1 MTANWTRLSGSES
14 TLAPTSRR
22 REGMPRTVG
31 RMVARAGRSTPD
43 NMPRT
48 ILAVAMAAPGLA
60 EDGAQDVFGAH
71 EMDPDV
77 VLTRSKDGPANLW
90 LGGLIGT
97 HCVNNDVNRHQ
108 EKIAG
113 F

>member
-1 MTANWTRLSGSES
+1 VVACGGGE
-14 TLAPTSRR
+14 TLADHFEADTHGGVALGADGLGCFVVHRDPL
-22 REGMPRTVG
+22 GG
-31 RMVARAGRSTPD
+31 RDDEDGEV
-43 NMPRT
+43 
-48 ILAVAMAAPGLA
+48 LAAEVLA